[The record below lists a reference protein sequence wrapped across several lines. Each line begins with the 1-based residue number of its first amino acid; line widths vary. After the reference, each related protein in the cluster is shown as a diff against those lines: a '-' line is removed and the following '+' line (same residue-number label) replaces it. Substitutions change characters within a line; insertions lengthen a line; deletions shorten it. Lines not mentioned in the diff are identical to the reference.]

1 MILKPVVTLAFITAL
16 AAPALA
22 QTSVVCDEASIM
34 RAEQQ
39 IAQINDGAKKIE
51 SAKELTMAKDA
62 MTAND
67 LEKCKSHLDNAIKG
81 MDAM

>member
-1 MILKPVVTLAFITAL
+1 MMLKSIATLAFVASL

-34 RAEQQ
+34 KAEQQ

-51 SAKELTMAKDA
+51 SAKELSMAKDA

>member
-1 MILKPVVTLAFITAL
+1 MMLNPIATIAFLAAL
-16 AAPALA
+16 AAPAFA
-22 QTSVVCDEASIM
+22 QTSVVCDEAAIM
-34 RAEQQ
+34 KAEQQ

-67 LEKCKSHLDNAIKG
+67 LDKCKSHLDNAIKG